1 MIWKIIE
8 IIAIICWVLMFI
20 DVIRLEK
27 ENRRKAKELMEIFK
41 EQNNGN
47 KRAED

>member
-8 IIAIICWVLMFI
+8 IIAIIGWVLMFI

-27 ENRRKAKELMEIFK
+27 ENRRKAKELVEIFK
-41 EQNNGN
+41 KHNNEN
-47 KRAED
+47 